1 MSHSGPGSVTIAGK
15 LVRLL
20 RSGVKQELGAS
31 AAILARE
38 IEAETHLKPKTF
50 YRALARFDAART
62 LLEEIGMSDQ
72 LEPQDVELDLA
83 RWPRLI
89 PKALESQL
97 DLELIRLEGAHAEGT
112 DLLPGDLRALG
123 CLVDDIRTK
132 AGLPPRRE
140 REQAS
145 LERQLARRPS
155 RRTRGDG

>member
-1 MSHSGPGSVTIAGK
+1 MSHSGPGSVTIAAK
-15 LVRLL
+15 LVRFL

-31 AAILARE
+31 AAKIEAE
-38 IEAETHLKPKTF
+38 AEAETHLKPKT
-50 YRALARFDAART
+50 YYGALARFDEART
-62 LLEEIGMSDQ
+62 LLDEIGVSEQ

-83 RWPRLI
+83 RWPRVM

-97 DLELIRLEGAHAEGT
+97 DLELIRLEGAHAEGI
-112 DLLPGDLRALG
+112 DLLPRDLRALG

-132 AGLPPRRE
+132 VGLPPRRG

-145 LERQLARRPS
+145 LERQLARRPP